1 MQITMSAKLGSDAI
15 LAACV
20 SQSFLAGPVD
30 QRASDWD
37 HARTE
42 IQTKRTTYINTISI
56 LR

>member
-37 HARTE
+37 QARTE